1 MVTFFFWGWLAYLY
15 LNHLELEC
23 SVNSSYN
30 YIVNITKIAGRILS
44 LQERQISYFLPRKRK
59 KRFVI
64 S

>member
-1 MVTFFFWGWLAYLY
+1 MVTFFCWGWLVYLY

-23 SVNSSYN
+23 NVNSSNNYN
-30 YIVNITKIAGRILS
+30 VNITKIAGRILS
-44 LQERQISYFLPRKRK
+44 LQEHQISYFLPAKE